1 MGVTNIWHVLNLR
14 ATPFFQDALDPDESS
29 EHPLSLF
36 VGRVAERQD
45 VLAEIGSATNSR
57 VAIQG
62 PPGVGKTTLVNY
74 IKAEAG
80 KDGYLVDAAPISVTS
95 ASNAA
100 ELRLSILLSVHDAIV
115 ARDSTLANVDAMRAV
130 RQLLDLEQSR
140 SWNVSASIP
149 LKGGAGI
156 GTAQQRHTGPGALS
170 VKPER
175 LLRELSAIA
184 MDRLRAPGV
193 IIHLNNLENAS
204 EADQAQAARIV
215 RDLRDT
221 GLTYDGF
228 HYLLVG
234 TDDAL
239 RAIVTAQEQL
249 RSIFFNPGSL
259 APLSEA
265 DLDALLEERYRH
277 LRLFDNRPW
286 IAPVEPTDVHAL
298 YRLFLGNLRGTLHA
312 LNTAAKQLIGR
323 GENPTAPMT
332 MERMRPILHGI
343 YAQKL
348 TTDLTSAEIE
358 YLRKMTESADPDTD
372 VIQKEAQKSFGL
384 SSSTVS
390 ELFISLRTKGYLAET
405 TPRST
410 GRPGRPSLR
419 YKLTG
424 TARLALGLFST
435 SGQIQPDAKAPSASN
450 RRKR

>member
-14 ATPFFQDALDPDESS
+14 ATPFFQDALDPDEHG

-36 VGRVAERQD
+36 VGRQAEQRD
-45 VLAEIGSATNSR
+45 IFAEIGSATNSR

-74 IKAEAG
+74 VKAEAG

-95 ASNAA
+95 ASSAA
-100 ELRLSILLSVHDAIV
+100 ELRLAILLSVHDAIA
-115 ARDSTLANVDAMRAV
+115 ARAPALARVGPMRGV

-140 SWNVSASIP
+140 SWSMSASIP

-156 GTAQQRHTGPGALS
+156 GTAQQRHTGPGALT

-175 LLRELSAIA
+175 LLRELGDII
-184 MDRLRAPGV
+184 MDRLRAPG
-193 IIHLNNLENAS
+193 IIVHLNNLENAS
-204 EADQAQAARIV
+204 EADQAQAARII

-228 HYLLVG
+228 HYLLAG
-234 TDDAL
+234 TDDAI
-239 RAIVTAQEQL
+239 RTIVTAQEQL

-265 DLDALLEERYRH
+265 DLDTLLEERYRY
-277 LRLFDNRPW
+277 LRLFDDRPW
-286 IAPVEPTDVHAL
+286 IAPVEPAAVHIL
-298 YRLFLGNLRGTLHA
+298 YRLFQGNLRGTLHA

-323 GENPTAPMT
+323 GEDPTTPMT
-332 MERMRPILHGI
+332 MERMRPVLHGI

-348 TTDLTSAEIE
+348 TTDLTGAEGD
-358 YLRKMTESADPDTD
+358 YLRRMANPRDPDAD
-372 VIQKEAQKSFGL
+372 VVQKEAQQVFGL
-384 SSSTVS
+384 SSSAAS
-390 ELFISLRTKGYLAET
+390 EMFISLRTKGYLAET
-405 TPRST
+405 APRST

-424 TARLALGLFST
+424 TARLALGLFSAT
-435 SGQIQPDAKAPSASN
+435 EGNTLDAGTPRASA
-450 RRKR
+450 RRAR